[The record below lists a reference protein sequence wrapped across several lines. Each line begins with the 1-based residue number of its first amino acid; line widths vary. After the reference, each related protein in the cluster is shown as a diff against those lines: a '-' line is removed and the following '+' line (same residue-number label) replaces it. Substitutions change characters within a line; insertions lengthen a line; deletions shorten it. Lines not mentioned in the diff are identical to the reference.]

1 MKNSQRTHKR
11 IALVVLTRAGLAL
24 ALHLQ
29 RGLAAEVDIYANQR
43 ACKAQDALI
52 GPIYRYQI
60 YRYQYT
66 DISITSFDTVVPLL
80 SQLWTTYDQIVLF
93 FALGAVVRLIAPLLR
108 HKHQDPGIVAIDD
121 AGQFA
126 ISVVSGHIGDANG
139 LARCCAEL
147 LGATPVV
154 TTASDVHHT
163 LAVDLLAQKQGWFI
177 EDTSALTAV
186 SAAIVNREPVAIL
199 QDCGELEWWGND
211 SWPDNLIAVTNPQE
225 ARNFAAL
232 LVIADRLIEDLP
244 QDVPTLV
251 CRPPTLVLGM
261 GCRRGVPFSTLE
273 TFVKETLAQHRIAFY
288 SIAVLATADIKADE
302 EALQML
308 AQHYGWR
315 FETHTVESL
324 KTITTI
330 PNPSERVQRLIGT
343 PSVSEAAAQLS
354 SHRGELIVPKQKST
368 DMTLAIARKRGKE
381 EKTQNMIKK
390 DELERDRE
398 PNLLGETAGAPNNS
412 QEFAPAVMTRD
423 HTSIDNASITAQE
436 QAPSTGHLAIIGLGP
451 GSRDMMAPRAIQML
465 QACDTVIGYKLYIE
479 QIRDLLVDKEVHL
492 SELRQEVERAT
503 LAVQLAW
510 NGHRVCI
517 VSSGDAGI
525 YGMAGLVLEICS
537 SVQKEHL
544 DDTGP
549 EVEVVPGI
557 SALNAAAAL
566 LGAPLMHD
574 FAVISLSDLLTP
586 WDMIAR
592 RLSAVSLADFVI
604 VLYNPISRK
613 RHWQLGEAR
622 RLMLESRS
630 ASTPVGLVRNAYRA
644 EQRVTLT
651 TLEDLLHHEID
662 MFTTIVIGNSC
673 TYVQQGRMITPRGYN
688 RSNSGEEC

>member
-1 MKNSQRTHKR
+1 MGMKNSTHKR
-11 IALVVLTRAGLAL
+11 IALVVLTKAGLAL
-24 ALHLQ
+24 ALRLQ
-29 RGLAAEVDIYANQR
+29 SGLATEVHIYASQR
-43 ACKAQDALI
+43 AYKARDALI
-52 GPIYRYQI
+52 GQH
-60 YRYQYT
+60 T
-66 DISITSFDTVVPLL
+66 DISITSFDTVAPLL
-80 SQLWTTYDQIVLF
+80 SQLWTTYDQIVFF
-93 FALGAVVRLIAPLLR
+93 FALGAVVRLIAPLLL
-108 HKHQDPGIVAIDD
+108 HKHQDPGVVAIDD

-139 LARCCAEL
+139 LARRCAEL

-163 LAVDLLAQKQGWFI
+163 LAVDLLTQTKGWYI

-199 QDCGELEWWGND
+199 QDCGELEWWRNG

-225 ARNFAAL
+225 ASNFAAL
-232 LVIADRLIEDLP
+232 LVIADHIIENLP
-244 QDVPTLV
+244 QEIPTLV
-251 CRPPTLVLGM
+251 YRPPTLVLGI
-261 GCRRGVPFSTLE
+261 GCRRGVPFSTLD

-308 AQHYGWR
+308 AQRYGWS
-315 FETHTVESL
+315 FETHTVERL

-330 PNPSERVQRLIGT
+330 PNPSERVQYLIGT
-343 PSVSEAAAQLS
+343 PSVSEAAALLS
-354 SHRGELIVPKQKST
+354 SNEGELIIPKRKGK
-368 DMTLAIARKRGKE
+368 DMTLAVARRKGG
-381 EKTQNMIKK
+381 NA
-390 DELERDRE
+390 
-398 PNLLGETAGAPNNS
+398 LLY
-412 QEFAPAVMTRD
+412 
-423 HTSIDNASITAQE
+423 NASITAQE
-436 QAPSTGHLAIIGLGP
+436 QAPSTGHLTIIGLGP
-451 GSRDMMAPRAIQML
+451 GSRDMMVPRAVQML

-492 SELRQEVERAT
+492 SELTQEVERAT

-510 NGHRVCI
+510 NGKRVCI

-525 YGMAGLVLEICS
+525 YGMAGLVLDICS
-537 SVQKEHL
+537 SAQKEHL

-592 RLSAVSLADFVI
+592 RLSAASLADFVI

-630 ASTPVGLVRNAYRA
+630 ASTPVGLVRNAYRP
-644 EQRVTLT
+644 EQRITLT
-651 TLEDLLHHEID
+651 TLEDLLNHEID
-662 MFTTIVIGNSC
+662 MFTTIVIGNSQ
-673 TYVQQGRMITPRGYN
+673 TYVQQGHMITPRGYN
-688 RSNSGEEC
+688 RPNRGKEC